1 MNEKIISVFEKLL
14 TKYNSELKG
23 LSKKEEIT
31 AHKFKIRAI
40 SKSLKII
47 KGLDF
52 EIKKGEDIRN
62 IKGIGNKTIL
72 KIDEILKTG
81 TLQTIE
87 DYNKNKL
94 SVVDE
99 ELKLQMITGIGPS
112 KSKKLLE
119 SGYTFEKI
127 LELKDN
133 EEELKKL
140 LTHHQIIGVKYF
152 KDIQQR
158 IPSLEIGKI
167 GIYLKKLL
175 SRINSD
181 LDLII
186 CGSFRRKKETSGDID
201 VLIFNKTEKKY
212 SEDNLSNFVDIL
224 KKKEFLVAHLTE
236 DGKTKYMGLCKLNK
250 NSIARRI
257 DIRYI
262 KRKHLASSMLYF
274 TGSGEFNKNMRLF
287 AKKKGYKLNEYG
299 LYKIGKEKELKMKT
313 ETEQDIFNILGLDY
327 IEPEN
332 RTENVVFT

>member
-224 KKKEFLVAHLTE
+224 KKKNF
-236 DGKTKYMGLCKLNK
+236 
-250 NSIARRI
+250 
-257 DIRYI
+257 
-262 KRKHLASSMLYF
+262 
-274 TGSGEFNKNMRLF
+274 
-287 AKKKGYKLNEYG
+287 
-299 LYKIGKEKELKMKT
+299 
-313 ETEQDIFNILGLDY
+313 
-327 IEPEN
+327 
-332 RTENVVFT
+332 